1 MRSLGILFKRLIEK
15 YKNSDVIFKASVW
28 FICVTIINNSISL
41 LTQPF
46 VNRILSVE
54 EVGVYSVYQT
64 WHSVISIIAT
74 FNLYCGVLEVLI
86 TKDKE
91 NSNQT
96 VASLMALSIC
106 ISVVFFGAC
115 FIFIKP
121 IAALLLLKPRYLIVM
136 AITIISEMIV
146 QFWCVQKRFLY
157 LYKQYSILMV
167 IMFFVKAIMT
177 IALCYFMPN
186 DRVLGR
192 TLGLCLPNVLV
203 AIVLAV
209 LIFKKAVIKKITIHW
224 KKAVLFNL
232 PLIPHYLSS
241 ILLSSSDKVM
251 IQRFVGAE
259 AVGLYSVA
267 YTFAGLALIVF
278 SAINNA
284 YTPFAYNAI
293 RGKNYKELSIK
304 TKYIILL
311 SVIFS
316 LGLMFLAP
324 EGILILGG
332 ESYLTSLE
340 IVPILVVGIF
350 FSSFYFIF
358 SNVEFVYERT
368 KFIFPITILGAGLNI
383 LTNWLLI
390 PKFGYEV
397 AAYTTLLSYIV
408 VALCHYLV
416 SLKIAKEN
424 IYPMGKIL
432 LYILLLIVGAMVA
445 IFAYR
450 IHRLVRYCILLI
462 GIVVFTLMLKN
473 SVKFDSNQEK
483 QL

>member
-1 MRSLGILFKRLIEK
+1 MKSVGTLFKRLIEK
-15 YKNSDVIFKASVW
+15 YKNSDVIFKASLW
-28 FICVTIINNSISL
+28 FICVTIVNNSISL

-64 WHSVISIIAT
+64 WHSIISIIAT

-86 TKDKE
+86 TKNKE

-106 ISVVFFGAC
+106 ISVVFFGVC

-121 IAALLLLKPRYLIVM
+121 IASLLILKPRYIIVM
-136 AITIISEMIV
+136 AITIISEAIV

-157 LYKQYSILMV
+157 LYKHYSILMV

-177 IALCYFMPN
+177 IVLCYFMSN

-192 TLGLCLPNVLV
+192 TLGLCLPNALV

-209 LIFKKAVIKKITIHW
+209 LIFKKAEIKKITIYW

-251 IQRFVGAE
+251 IQRFIGAE

-293 RGKNYKELSIK
+293 RGKNYKELSRK

-332 ESYLTSLE
+332 ENYLTSLE

>member
-1 MRSLGILFKRLIEK
+1 MKSVGTLFKRLIQK
-15 YKNSDVIFKASVW
+15 YKNSDVIFKASLW
-28 FICVTIINNSISL
+28 FICVTIVNNSISL

-64 WHSVISIIAT
+64 WHSIISIIAT

-86 TKDKE
+86 TKNKE

-106 ISVVFFGAC
+106 ISVVFFGVC

-121 IAALLLLKPRYLIVM
+121 IASLLILKPRYIIVM
-136 AITIISEMIV
+136 AITIISEAIV

-157 LYKQYSILMV
+157 LYKHYSILMV

-177 IALCYFMPN
+177 IVLCYFMSN

-192 TLGLCLPNVLV
+192 TLGLCLPNALV

-209 LIFKKAVIKKITIHW
+209 LIFKKAEIKKITIYW

-251 IQRFVGAE
+251 IQRFIGAE

-293 RGKNYKELSIK
+293 RGKNYKELSRK

-445 IFAYR
+445 IFTYR

-462 GIVVFTLMLKN
+462 GIIVFALMLKN
-473 SVKFDSNQEK
+473 SVKFDSN
-483 QL
+483 